1 MQQKEM
7 SLDSSSSL
15 ILTIIIMSMS
25 CEFMAAHPQHSS
37 FYPLTAKSSS
47 SCSSL
52 SSPTLPGVQKFT
64 HFSLPSKLSVTWP
77 FLNGGTPQQPQTH
90 LALLRKVCSFE
101 AQKTVSPLSPP
112 MLFPM
117 LPFQAGRDFWEQSMQ
132 TLTHPSFKSFQT
144 PSCRESYKTL
154 AVDQDRQVTSQLCP
168 SSSCWLPGSRCALRP
183 PCTAN

>member
-1 MQQKEM
+1 MQQKEI

-25 CEFMAAHPQHSS
+25 CEAAHPQHSS
-37 FYPLTAKSSS
+37 FYLLNSKSSS

-52 SSPTLPGVQKFT
+52 SSSTFPGVQKFT
-64 HFSLPSKLSVTWP
+64 HFSLPLRLSIAWP
-77 FLNGGTPQQPQTH
+77 FPNPGTPQQPQTH
-90 LALLRKVCSFE
+90 FVLLRKVCCFE
-101 AQKTVSPLSPP
+101 AQKTVSPSSPP

-117 LPFQAGRDFWEQSMQ
+117 LPFQPGRDFWEQSMQ

-154 AVDQDRQVTSQLCP
+154 AVNQDRQVTRRFCP
-168 SSSCWLPGSRCALRP
+168 SSSCWLPGSCCALRP
-183 PCTAN
+183 TSTAN